1 MEREE
6 GRKQPQNSLYLK
18 SHKTN
23 VETTMTKEELLAF
36 LESNRSKHKYHTV
49 YLNQKALEQFAIGYF
64 LDSKS
69 NKFLVYE
76 VTERQSLI
84 EIACFKNEEEAIE
97 EVYDIVKY
105 RCRI

>member
-1 MEREE
+1 M
-6 GRKQPQNSLYLK
+6 RKD
-18 SHKTN
+18 
-23 VETTMTKEELLAF
+23 ELLAF
-36 LESNRSKHKYHTV
+36 LEFYRSKLKYHTV
-49 YLNQKALEQFAIGYF
+49 YLNRKALEQFAIGYF

-97 EVYDIVKY
+97 DIVKY

>member
-6 GRKQPQNSLYLK
+6 EGKYPKHHLHLK

-23 VETTMTKEELLAF
+23 EETTMTKEELLAF
-36 LESNRSKHKYHTV
+36 LESNRSKLKYYTA
-49 YLNQKALEQFAIGYF
+49 YLNQKALEQFAIEYF

>member
-6 GRKQPQNSLYLK
+6 ERKYPKHHLHLK

-23 VETTMTKEELLAF
+23 GETTMTKEELLAF
-36 LESNRSKHKYHTV
+36 LESNRSKLKYHTV
-49 YLNQKALEQFAIGYF
+49 YLNKKALEQFAIGYF

-69 NKFLVYE
+69 SKFLVYE
-76 VTERQSLI
+76 VSERQSLI
-84 EIACFKNEEEAIE
+84 EIASFKSEEEAVE
-97 EVYDIVKY
+97 EVYEIVKY

>member
-1 MEREE
+1 M
-6 GRKQPQNSLYLK
+6 RKD
-18 SHKTN
+18 
-23 VETTMTKEELLAF
+23 ELLAF
-36 LESNRSKHKYHTV
+36 LEFYRSKLKYHTV
-49 YLNQKALEQFAIGYF
+49 YLNRKALEQFAIGYF

-97 EVYDIVKY
+97 EVYETVKY
-105 RCRI
+105 

>member
-6 GRKQPQNSLYLK
+6 ERKYPKHHLHLK

-23 VETTMTKEELLAF
+23 EETTMTKEELLTF
-36 LESNRSKHKYHTV
+36 LECNRSKLKYHTV
-49 YLNQKALEQFAIGYF
+49 YLNKKELEQFAIGYF

-76 VTERQSLI
+76 VSERQSLI
-84 EIACFKNEEEAIE
+84 KIASFKNEEEAIE
-97 EVYDIVKY
+97 KVYEIVKF
-105 RCRI
+105 RCRM

>member
-1 MEREE
+1 
-6 GRKQPQNSLYLK
+6 
-18 SHKTN
+18 
-23 VETTMTKEELLAF
+23 MTKEELLTF
-36 LESNRSKHKYHTV
+36 LECHRSKLKYYTV
-49 YLNQKALEQFAIGYF
+49 YLNKKALKQFAIAYF

-76 VTERQSLI
+76 VSERQSLI

-97 EVYDIVKY
+97 EVYEIVKY